1 MPRIRTIKPQF
12 FKHEGLYDAEVSS
25 GFPLRLAF
33 AGLWTCC
40 DREGRFPWRP
50 RMLKTEIMP
59 YDSVDFAAVL
69 DCLADYGFIV
79 RYNVGGETYGYV
91 PTFTKHQVINNR
103 EQDSSIPAPPRREPG
118 LNATFTSDGAN
129 ADASRTPEARDGDA
143 KTTPLVR
150 DEVEG
155 EKEGEMEGGTEGKG
169 LLPIGRLTSARPEEF
184 ANLWNSRRGPLP
196 KVREFT
202 ESRRRKIKVRIN
214 EGLTLAKFEEA
225 IRRCVS
231 TPFLVGENDRGWQ
244 ADFDWLIEN
253 DTNMTKVMEGKYG
266 NGGNS
271 GNGAGRNSPNR
282 EDRLFA
288 AARDAMASVANRTV
302 DDFSDGETGSG
313 CGSEDLGTLRGT
325 VEPIRPAGH
334 RFDGEPVVLSG
345 TR

>member
-1 MPRIRTIKPQF
+1 
-12 FKHEGLYDAEVSS
+12 
-25 GFPLRLAF
+25 
-33 AGLWTCC
+33 
-40 DREGRFPWRP
+40 
-50 RMLKTEIMP
+50 MLKTEIMP
-59 YDSVDFAAVL
+59 YDSVDFAALL
-69 DCLADYGFIV
+69 DCLADYGFID
-79 RYNVGGETYGYV
+79 RYNVGGESYGCV

-103 EQDSSIPAPPRREPG
+103 EQASNIPAPPRRELG
-118 LNATFTSDGAN
+118 LNATFTGDGVN
-129 ADASRTPEARDGDA
+129 ADASRTREARDGDA
-143 KTTPLVR
+143 TTTPLAR

-155 EKEGEMEGGTEGKG
+155 EKEGGTEGGTEGKG

-184 ANLWNSRRGPLP
+184 ANLWNSLRGPLP

-302 DDFSDGETGSG
+302 DDSSDGETGGG